1 MKRTSV
7 IAAFGLAVSIISEGA
22 FAADN
27 PIDQANQQ
35 FSNKALSAKTGD
47 TVTFKNSDDVTH
59 NITVDGPDGDNDD
72 LGLQKPGESL
82 TTKISKAGEYNVH
95 CHIHPKMKMKIIAQ

>member
-1 MKRTSV
+1 MVYKSFAASLILAGLLSV
-7 IAAFGLAVSIISEGA
+7 PVL
-22 FAADN
+22 AADN

-35 FSNKALSAKTGD
+35 FSNKALTVKAGD

-59 NITVDGPDGDNDD
+59 NITVDSPDGDADD

-82 TTKISKAGEYNVH
+82 TTKIGKPGEYSVH
-95 CHIHPKMKMKIIAQ
+95 CHIHPKMKMKITAQ